1 MTDLEVLRLSEP
13 VEKMYLDCTSQ
24 LIINLCKHLKGGKK
38 LSTTNWRVKKLSE
51 LGALTEESIE
61 IIAANTGGKS
71 EVIRETLNAALDISL
86 ADTEKTLTEAA
97 KRGTVSTSVGSFK
110 TSERVQTVLTNLVN
124 QAVDDTN
131 LVNTVM
137 LSSVQQRYR
146 AAIAQIAAYEEA
158 AKEAEQ
164 IKRLTSASNLIS
176 LGKQMD
182 AAQEV
187 LNTAAGGTALGTT
200 ARTQAVR
207 NAVKTL
213 ADKGITGF
221 VDRGGHQWTPE
232 AYVNMDVRT
241 TVHNTALQGQKAR
254 AEDYD
259 VHTFQ
264 VSTKAAARPLCAPYQ
279 GKILSWLANDRGTV
293 YDLYGNAYEY
303 TSIYDTSYGE
313 PAGLFGINCGHFP
326 NTFVDGYSIPRY
338 KPLDEE
344 GEKRNAEE
352 YRISQEQ
359 RRLERD
365 VRKAKTEAL
374 AYDAAGDKEAFE
386 QTAAKVKHA
395 TKDYKAFCC
404 SNELT
409 ERLDRVQVNGYNRS
423 VSGKATWAARRQKPL
438 TMSVRQQKPLTM
450 AVGDKLTEAEER
462 AIVDYVSAK
471 SYGIN
476 AKLRAGETL
485 TGEDA
490 VFKRNLDYALAKLPD
505 YSGTVYRSI
514 TSAYIDDM
522 DAFNNEHQ
530 VGRVV
535 FSGAY
540 TSTSKSVYDET
551 MDIQYVIQTKH
562 GKDISTWN
570 SNEQE
575 VLHRRGTAFIVT
587 KRDGNTIYMEEL

>member
-221 VDRGGHQWTPE
+221 VDRGGHHWTPE

-241 TVHNTALQGQKAR
+241 TVHNTALQGRKAR

-423 VSGKATWAARRQKPL
+423 VSGKATWA
-438 TMSVRQQKPLTM
+438 VRQYNPQASATIK
-450 AVGDKLTEAEER
+450 AVSGARIVDIYGKAANKHAETYYGLVRSMKTDVAHIAKNTGFSEESIR
-462 AIVDYVSAK
+462 AIKNYIFIEEHDLDGITKDRFAPDFAMAQSWQRLISGKIEPHDITLLNHEAMERQLILSGLTQNEAHVETSKIYNYAK
-471 SYGIN
+471 EVNEYY
-476 AKLRAGETL
+476 AKL
-485 TGEDA
+485 
-490 VFKRNLDYALAKLPD
+490 KKY
-505 YSGTVYRSI
+505 
-514 TSAYIDDM
+514 
-522 DAFNNEHQ
+522 
-530 VGRVV
+530 
-535 FSGAY
+535 
-540 TSTSKSVYDET
+540 
-551 MDIQYVIQTKH
+551 
-562 GKDISTWN
+562 
-570 SNEQE
+570 
-575 VLHRRGTAFIVT
+575 
-587 KRDGNTIYMEEL
+587 